1 MKIVAAVIGMGIGEK
16 HLEAIDGFIGSKVKI
31 ICEKNKKKIKI
42 LKKKYP
48 NKIIT
53 SNEEDIFM
61 DKQINLVSLASYDDY
76 HYSQILKCFKY
87 NKNIIVEKPM
97 CLNPDQLKNIHK
109 LTKKNKIR
117 MTSNLVLRVNSLF
130 KDFKNKIDNNKIYYI
145 EGDYIW
151 GRKKKLYGWRSK
163 TKQYSLTLGAG
174 VHIID
179 LVNWL
184 TGLKPKTVYAL
195 GNKKATKGTSFKK
208 NSMIAMMFE
217 YPKNIIVKITANG
230 GAIFNHFHELK
241 IFSDNQTLV
250 NSRLGP
256 FMIKNDK
263 LCKIH
268 ASYPDKQNRK
278 KLIHNFIETLTK
290 KNIKPIISIK
300 EQIDLMTVCFA
311 VDKSVALKK
320 KIKINYL

>member
-1 MKIVAAVIGMGIGEK
+1 MKIVAAVIGMGVGKK
-16 HLEAIDGFIGSKVKI
+16 HLEAIEGFMGSKVKI
-31 ICEKNKKKIKI
+31 ICEKNKKKIQL

-48 NKIIT
+48 NKLIT
-53 SNEEDIFM
+53 SKEEDIFL

-76 HYSQILKCFKY
+76 HYSQILKCFRY
-87 NKNIIVEKPM
+87 NKNVIVEKPM
-97 CLNPDQLKNIHK
+97 CLNPNQLKNIYK
-109 LTKKNKIR
+109 LIKTRKIKI
-117 MTSNLVLRVNSLF
+117 TSNLVLRVNSLF
-130 KDFKNKIDNNKIYYI
+130 KDFKKKIDNNRIYYI
-145 EGDYIW
+145 EGDYLW

-163 TKQYSLTLGAG
+163 IKQYSLTLGAG
-174 VHIID
+174 IHIID
-179 LVNWL
+179 LINWL
-184 TGLKPKTVYAL
+184 TGLKPKTVYAI
-195 GNKKATKGTSFKK
+195 GNKKATRGTSFKK

-230 GAIFNHFHELK
+230 AAIFNHFHEIK

-250 NSRLGP
+250 NSRLGSYI
-256 FMIKNDK
+256 IKKDK

-268 ASYPDKQNRK
+268 SSYPDKQNRK

-300 EQIDLMTVCFA
+300 EQIDLMTICFA
-311 VDKSVALKK
+311 ADTSAALNK